1 MQGYSPHEAFATLPR
16 SLRGAHEE
24 TLMAAQIAPA
34 EVEEE
39 PVWSLDREQVHVG
52 SLVTRP
58 SAPPVFVNGE
68 EGLGMRLCNACSY
81 SRLIC

>member
-39 PVWSLDREQVHVG
+39 PVWSLDREQVYVA
-52 SLVTRP
+52 SLVPRP
-58 SAPPVFVNGE
+58 SAPPVFDQWRRRPVNE
-68 EGLGMRLCNACSY
+68 AMQCMQL
-81 SRLIC
+81 